1 MIYDINAAYRNSLSE
16 LCIHVTAVNKY
27 NKISNFDHSQR
38 RNVRYIVAV
47 LMNTS
52 FQEKNSVLILPTFVG
67 GTFKLCASDKI
78 LVISSLT
85 GKIVQKVW
93 DKEE

>member
-1 MIYDINAAYRNSLSE
+1 MVCNSAL
-16 LCIHVTAVNKY
+16 K
-27 NKISNFDHSQR
+27 
-38 RNVRYIVAV
+38 NVFF
-47 LMNTS
+47 S
-52 FQEKNSVLILPTFVG
+52 FQEKNSVLILPTIVG
-67 GTFKLCASDKI
+67 GTFKLRENDKI

>member
-1 MIYDINAAYRNSLSE
+1 MVCNSAL
-16 LCIHVTAVNKY
+16 K
-27 NKISNFDHSQR
+27 
-38 RNVRYIVAV
+38 NVFF
-47 LMNTS
+47 S

-67 GTFKLCASDKI
+67 GTFKLCENDKI